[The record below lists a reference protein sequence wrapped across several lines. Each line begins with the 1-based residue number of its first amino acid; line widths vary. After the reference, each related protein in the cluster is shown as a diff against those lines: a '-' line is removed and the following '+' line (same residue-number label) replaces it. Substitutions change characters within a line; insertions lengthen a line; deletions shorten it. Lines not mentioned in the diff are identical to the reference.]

1 MLLQTRKTLNNKSEF
16 IGLYQLYFH
25 TSIHQFQIK
34 SISDLSNFEKVPLFS
49 LLLLVLVALF
59 IIQDFGLAKSANPN
73 MIVNVLILL
82 LFKLHLLLLGIK
94 SVRNKPD

>member
-1 MLLQTRKTLNNKSEF
+1 MLLQTRKTLNNKSQF

-49 LLLLVLVALF
+49 LLLLVALF
-59 IIQDFGLAKSANPN
+59 IIQDFGLVKSANPN

-82 LFKLHLLLLGIK
+82 LFKLHLLLLGTK